1 MNINNNYLIDLT
13 NIDIISSRTRV
24 RTTGIIEEV
33 FNVDRINLRII
44 DVGGQRRERRKWIHS
59 FEVCLHSSSLISLF
73 PVKFKSAD

>member
-13 NIDIISSRTRV
+13 NIDIICSRTRV

-59 FEVCLHSSSLISLF
+59 FEVCLHTSSLILLF
-73 PVKFKSAD
+73 PAKFKSAD